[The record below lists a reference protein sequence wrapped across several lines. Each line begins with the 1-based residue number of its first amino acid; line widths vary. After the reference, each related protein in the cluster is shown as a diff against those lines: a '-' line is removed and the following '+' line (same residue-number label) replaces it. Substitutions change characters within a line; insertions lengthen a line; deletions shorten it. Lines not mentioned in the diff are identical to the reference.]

1 MSELSPAQKKK
12 ELQRQALEYKKCTD
26 SFSYFVS
33 NYCFIEDRK
42 SKRAILFKLWPGQ
55 EEVAPLFL
63 KIKHLI
69 LLKARQLGLTWLT
82 AAYVVWRAIFHFHE
96 FIVIISAKED
106 LAVEFLDRVK
116 FMFDRLPHWM
126 KPHVGKRTTT
136 ELFFGREEK
145 DAHGH
150 LRITGLNSTIKS
162 IPSTPDAGQSKTI
175 SLLVLDESALN
186 RYCREIWSAAEPTL
200 EHADG
205 QAIVISNP
213 SKDKP
218 GWGWTRDMYTNAMSG
233 VNDFKHI
240 FLNWGCVPGRGDDF
254 LEQKRRAGQDE
265 DGLSMQYPTTEAEAL
280 SSLTGN
286 YFGKTL
292 LRHNSTSEGL
302 RGVIRKNDVDG
313 SIQFVK
319 ADAGTDASQRFVEI
333 WERPYY
339 LQDDWDGTEWE
350 RRYAIGSDISEGLG
364 LTYSVAYVIDRL
376 TDTIV
381 CRMRSNKIDASAW
394 AVMLYMLSVYYRNGK
409 VASLICPERT
419 GAGQTTAKELMK
431 LNAQL
436 YRKIQPAKAGKQVTQ
451 QIGYSESRQAKQDL
465 AEDLKRWLRD
475 TENDVPCSLLLNEA
489 STFILFELGG
499 VGHED
504 GKMDDCVIAM
514 GCTLQASFFL
524 GGSPRQTGHA
534 RLQAEE
540 KRAKRK
546 ELPKSHQGVW
556 EELDQLLARQALE
569 AEEW

>member
-12 ELQRQALEYKKCTD
+12 ELERQGFEFEKCRTNFD
-26 SFSYFVS
+26 YFVS
-33 NYCFIEDRK
+33 TYCYIEDRK
-42 SKRAILFKLWPGQ
+42 SKRAILFDLWPGQ
-55 EEVAPLFL
+55 REVAPKFL
-63 KIKHLI
+63 TIKHLI

-136 ELFFGREEK
+136 ELFFGEEK
-145 DAHGH
+145 KDKYGH
-150 LRITGLNSTIKS
+150 LHVTGLNSTIKS

-200 EHADG
+200 EHANG
-205 QAIVISNP
+205 QVIVISNP

-240 FLNWGCVPGRGDDF
+240 FLDWSCVSGRGKNF
-254 LEQKRRAGQDE
+254 LDEKRRAGQDE
-265 DGLSMQYPTTEAEAL
+265 DGLSMQYPSTEAEAL
-280 SSLTGN
+280 SSMVGN

-292 LRHNSTSEGL
+292 LRHNKTSTGL
-302 RGVIRKNDVDG
+302 RGMLHKDNRDG
-313 SIQFVK
+313 TINFVR
-319 ADAGTDASQRFVEI
+319 DGRGSLEI

-364 LTYSVAYVIDRL
+364 LTYSVAYVIDRH
-376 TDTIV
+376 TDKIV
-381 CRMRSNKIDASAW
+381 CRMRSNKIDASDW
-394 AVMLYMLSVYYRNGK
+394 AVMLHTLAIYYRNGS
-409 VASLICPERT
+409 APSLVCPERT

-431 LNAQL
+431 LGAQL
-436 YRKIQPAKAGKQVTQ
+436 YRQILPAKAGKQVSQ
-451 QIGYSESRQAKQDL
+451 KIGYSETRQAKQDL
-465 AEDLKRWLRD
+465 AEDLKKWFKE
-475 TENDVPCSLLLNEA
+475 TESDVPCSLLLDEA
-489 STFILFELGG
+489 STFIRYELGG

-504 GKMDDCVIAM
+504 GKMDDCVIGM

-524 GGSPRQTGHA
+524 GGSPKQTGHT
-534 RLQAEE
+534 RITAE
-540 KRAKRK
+540 KKKQIRD
-546 ELPKSHQGVW
+546 ELPSSHRKVW
-556 EELDQLLARQALE
+556 EELDNIISMQTE
-569 AEEW
+569 DEGW

>member
-1 MSELSPAQKKK
+1 MSEPTAAQQQK
-12 ELQRQALEYKKCTD
+12 ELERQAFEYKRCTD
-26 SFSYFVS
+26 EFSYFVS
-33 NYCFIEDRK
+33 TYCYIEDRK
-42 SKRAILFKLWPGQ
+42 SKRAILFDLWPGQ
-55 EEVAPLFL
+55 REVAPLFL
-63 KIKHLI
+63 TIKHLI

-116 FMFDRLPHWM
+116 FIFDRLPHWI

-136 ELFFGREEK
+136 ELFFGKEGK
-145 DAHGH
+145 DEHGH
-150 LRITGLNSTIKS
+150 VRVTGLNSTIKS

-200 EHADG
+200 EHAEG

-233 VNDFKHI
+233 TNDFTHI
-240 FLNWGCVPGRGDDF
+240 FLDWKCVPGRGDDF
-254 LEQKRRAGQDE
+254 LDQKRRAGQDA

-280 SSLTGN
+280 STLIGN
-286 YFGKTL
+286 YFGKVL
-292 LRHNSTSEGL
+292 LRHNSTCEGL
-302 RGVIRKNDVDG
+302 RGVLRKNDADG
-313 SIQFVK
+313 SINFIK
-319 ADAGTDASQRFVEI
+319 ADAGTDESRRIVEV

-364 LTYSVAYVIDRL
+364 QTYSVAYVIDRL

-381 CRMRSNKIDASAW
+381 CRMRSNKIDASEW
-394 AVMLYMLSVYYRNGK
+394 AVLLYMLSVYYRNGK
-409 VASLICPERT
+409 TSALICPERT

-451 QIGYSESRQAKQDL
+451 QIGWSESRQSKQDL
-465 AEDLKRWLRD
+465 AEDLKKWLKE
-475 TENDVPCSLLLNEA
+475 TESDVPCSLLLNEA
-489 STFILFELGG
+489 STFILYELGG

-524 GGSPRQTGHA
+524 GGSPKQTGHA
-534 RLQAEE
+534 RLREAE
-540 KRAKRK
+540 KKAKR
-546 ELPKSHQGVW
+546 EALPASQQSIW
-556 EELDQLLARQALE
+556 SELDRILERQAME
-569 AEEW
+569 NEEW